1 MRYNS
6 APRGVHLLCAE
17 GSEAFK
23 SVQTWAHGPGE
34 GELNRLRLPYRV
46 MLGEQGFDV
55 HVSQL
60 QLENVTRCMRRTRR
74 MPNARSARVRAG
86 ADASRSQGRAIP
98 AVRGSLV
105 APVEVLAAVPTFFVP
120 VCCYDW
126 AEVLKSALGARGR
139 S

>member
-60 QLENVTRCMRRTRR
+60 QLENVTRCMRSPGECR
-74 MPNARSARVRAG
+74 MPAVQGERAG
-86 ADASRSQGRAIP
+86 ADASVSGTRN
-98 AVRGSLV
+98 
-105 APVEVLAAVPTFFVP
+105 
-120 VCCYDW
+120 
-126 AEVLKSALGARGR
+126 ARGAGGTGGFGR
-139 S
+139 GPSSSPHLFRAGLLL